1 MHKNKNYRKSKM
13 MKIKEKVQS
22 MQILKLTISLRK
34 NHKLL
39 NIKDLI
45 TKIILI
51 MIQFLIKIGK
61 TSNQLLKQLKNKKI
75 NLILSKVL

>member
-1 MHKNKNYRKSKM
+1 

-22 MQILKLTISLRK
+22 MQILKLTISLLK

-61 TSNQLLKQLKNKKI
+61 TNNQLLKQ
-75 NLILSKVL
+75 